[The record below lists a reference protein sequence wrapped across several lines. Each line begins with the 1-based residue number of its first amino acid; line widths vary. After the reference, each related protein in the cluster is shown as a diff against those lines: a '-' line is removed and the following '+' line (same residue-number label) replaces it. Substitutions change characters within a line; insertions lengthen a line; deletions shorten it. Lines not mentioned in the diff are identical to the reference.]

1 MTEDERKALHETIET
16 SSAEVLIA
24 TIQFAASELSK
35 RAEILRRSNNG
46 AESKRW
52 ESLVYAWNR
61 VWRAADE
68 ARREF
73 EG

>member
-1 MTEDERKALHETIET
+1 
-16 SSAEVLIA
+16 VLIA
-24 TIQFAASELSK
+24 TIQFATSELSR
-35 RAEILRRSNNG
+35 RAEILSRSNKG

-52 ESLVYAWNR
+52 ESLQYAWNR